1 MNATTGAYHI
11 VGRSK
16 EVIIRGGANVS
27 PREVEEAL
35 VTDPRVREAAV
46 IGLPD
51 DYYGETVCACVIA
64 NDGESVTDAQLID
77 YLRER
82 LAGYKV
88 PTRVEFVDEF
98 PLNAMGKVQKR
109 VLVERFS

>member
-1 MNATTGAYHI
+1 MADL
-11 VGRSK
+11 R
-16 EVIIRGGANVS
+16 RG
-27 PREVEEAL
+27 AL

-64 NDGESVTDAQLID
+64 NARESVTDAQLIE

-88 PTRVEFVDEF
+88 PTRVEFVDAF